1 MIWISPLLLFLR
13 RYWGLSPTA
22 AVWAALLASLLVA
35 SPASA
40 ALGAVDDPMEIDP
53 DVPGPPR
60 MTVFHPRLVPLVE
73 VALQRP
79 HADTQRQAAGMAG
92 ELADAGM
99 PGIGRVRDR
108 LERMLRGGETP
119 AYLRLACADALVRID
134 DPASAAALLDRSQQ
148 DGIAMVLAV
157 DEALVRWG
165 HAPALAVW
173 MQRMQGTGP
182 RVTRVSAIGALG
194 EVRHAEALDALVH
207 AALDASHDPALRLE
221 AARAAGNIAEAGLVD
236 AAKALADGG
245 MNERVMAAMCLRHHD
260 DDEALA
266 LLQGLARDIEPAVA
280 IIALE
285 QLCRVDR
292 HLVAAFIA
300 AMRLPPSLE
309 ERRQGDLVSDRVL
322 ADDPR
327 IRKLAAETLIF
338 YATPVSVAALGP
350 MLDDPFP
357 AVRDLVRDALIRL
370 AGTPALSPAV
380 REAAKIQLHRDADLA
395 WRGVEQAALV
405 LGALDEESQAD
416 RLLALSVAQRTEVR
430 VASAV
435 ALRRLAI
442 EATLPDVLELCE
454 LICKGIKVRRSSSSN
469 VNDPA
474 LPPAPMDDAV
484 RRVIKDVSGPDLG
497 EQVSQMM
504 QMFGQMLYTPADP
517 LMRLH
522 IPKHSYYPK
531 ARAAAIWAL
540 GHLHRDTGND
550 ALGALFAARLS
561 DLTPMDPEAPEVRR
575 FSAVSIGR
583 MKAVGSIA
591 AIQRFY
597 EQESSSR
604 TIGGSCRWAL
614 TYIDGQQRPPLPTIY
629 SHRRGFFLE
638 PTDVLDDDQMLPA
651 E

>member
-1 MIWISPLLLFLR
+1 MIRIPLLLLFLR
-13 RYWGLSPTA
+13 RVWGLPPTA
-22 AVWAALLASLLVA
+22 AVLAALLISLLVA

-53 DVPGPPR
+53 DVPGPPK

-79 HADTQRQAAGMAG
+79 HVDTQRRAAGMAG
-92 ELADAGM
+92 KLADAGM

-108 LERMLRGGETP
+108 LERMLLGGDTP
-119 AYLRLACADALVRID
+119 TYLRLAFADALVRID
-134 DPASAAALLDRSQQ
+134 DPASAAVLLARSQQ
-148 DGIAMVLAV
+148 DGIAMVLTV
-157 DEALVRWG
+157 DEALVRWD
-165 HAPALAVW
+165 HAPARAVW
-173 MQRMQGTGP
+173 MQRMEGTGP

-194 EVRHAEALDALVH
+194 TVRHAEALDSLVR
-207 AALDASHDPALRLE
+207 AALDASHDTALRLE
-221 AARAAGNIAEAGLVD
+221 AARAAGNIVEVGLVD

-245 MNERVMAAMCLRHHD
+245 MHERVMAAMFLRHHD

-266 LLQGLARDIEPAVA
+266 LLQVLARDIEPAVA
-280 IIALE
+280 ILALE

-292 HLVAAFIA
+292 HLVEPFIA
-300 AMRLPPSLE
+300 AMRLPPSPE
-309 ERRQGDLVSDRVL
+309 ERRRGDLVSDRVL

-327 IRKLAAETLIF
+327 IRKLAAETLAS
-338 YATPVSVAALGP
+338 YATPASVAALGP

-357 AVRDLVRDALIRL
+357 AVRHLVRNALITL

-380 REAAKIQLHRDADLA
+380 REAAEIQLHRDADPA
-395 WRGVEQAALV
+395 WRSVEQAALV

-416 RLLALSVAQRTEVR
+416 RLLALSVAQRPEVR

-454 LICKGIKVRRSSSSN
+454 LICQGIKVRRSSSSN

-522 IPKHSYYPK
+522 IPKHSYYPR

-550 ALGALFAARLS
+550 ELGDLFAARLS
-561 DLTPMDPEAPEVRR
+561 DLTPMDPEAPDVRR

-583 MKAVGSIA
+583 MKAAGSITA
-591 AIQRFY
+591 LQRFY

-604 TIGGSCRWAL
+604 IIGGSCRWAL
-614 TYIDGQQRPPLPTIY
+614 TYIDGKQRPPLPTIY
-629 SHRRGFFLE
+629 SNRRGFFLE